1 MNVVGIGIDIVDL
14 DRFRSTIGTRTFE
27 KVMTEGEIAYC
38 ESKNDKAQHYAG
50 RFAAKEAVIK
60 SIGAQGW
67 DVIDIEIQTTKG
79 GAPEAVLKG
88 RLKEF
93 ATGRGVGSILI
104 SISHTERCAVAVAIA
119 LSEGGS
125 G

>member
-50 RFAAKEAVIK
+50 RFAATI
-60 SIGAQGW
+60 
-67 DVIDIEIQTTKG
+67 
-79 GAPEAVLKG
+79 
-88 RLKEF
+88 
-93 ATGRGVGSILI
+93 GSITVRRGGVK
-104 SISHTERCAVAVAIA
+104 HRWPTE
-119 LSEGGS
+119 
-125 G
+125 